1 MNKKLILISVLLL
14 FLVSS
19 CKSLRYFDVF
29 DLNDLKLENFNG
41 KIDSIKSTIKL
52 FALNKDTTKIVMTYY
67 FKDGK
72 IIESSEYY
80 PKIKTKNTYRYIYN
94 EKDLLENY
102 GMPNYSNNLFEYDK
116 NGNLIRHRYIVS
128 NEINFDKKFEY
139 DKNKNLAHVHFQ
151 SNKKNWETYY
161 NYNYKENYYLVT
173 TQELPTN
180 NRNSYFKIS
189 FSNQN
194 KTILIEKYI
203 YDDSILG
210 KKLVQYFIIQLDKF
224 GNMIERKYFNHNNSI
239 VKTQE
244 FIYTYDKKGNV
255 LKKESIDNG
264 KLYEIITN
272 EISYKN

>member
-1 MNKKLILISVLLL
+1 M
-14 FLVSS
+14 
-19 CKSLRYFDVF
+19 
-29 DLNDLKLENFNG
+29 
-41 KIDSIKSTIKL
+41 

-67 FKDGK
+67 FKDDK

-128 NEINFDKKFEY
+128 NEINFDKKIEY